1 MTIEWEG
8 KNFAE
13 GSLLARILVDGKVL
27 TAEVL
32 SWGDLFRLP
41 SGEIRTKDSVTL
53 LPPVVP
59 TKIVAVGLNDKNH
72 ALEMGKPIPSEPLI
86 FMKATSALLANGGA
100 ILHPSMS
107 SRVDFEGEIALV
119 VGKKSRGLSVD
130 HALDCLLGITIAN
143 DVTARDLQRRDIQY
157 MRAKSFDTFCPLG
170 PWVLVGGRP
179 DNRQIITRVNGS
191 VRQDGRAS
199 GMIFSPAEIL
209 SFISHVMTLYPGDVI
224 LTGTPSGVGP
234 LSVGDVVSITLEGVG
249 TLENHVERDSS
260 PAWEGLPSL
269 AER

>member
-1 MTIEWEG
+1 MTADQA
-8 KNFAE
+8 FPDLPE
-13 GSLLARILVDGKVL
+13 GSLLARVLVDGKVQY
-27 TAEVL
+27 AEAL

-41 SGEIRTKDSVTL
+41 SGEVRIKGDVKL
-53 LPPVVP
+53 LPPAVP
-59 TKIVAVGLNDKNH
+59 TKIVAVGLNDRNH

-86 FMKATSALLANGGA
+86 FMKATSALLANGDA

-107 SRVDFEGEIALV
+107 TRVDFEGEIALV
-119 VGKKSRGLSVD
+119 IGKKSRGLSVER
-130 HALDCLLGITIAN
+130 ALDSLLGITVAN
-143 DVTARDLQRRDIQY
+143 DVTARDLQRRDVQY
-157 MRAKSFDTFCPLG
+157 ARAKSFDTFCPLG
-170 PWVLVGGRP
+170 PWILVGGRP
-179 DNRQIITRVNGS
+179 DNRRILTRVNGS

-234 LSVGDVVSITLEGVG
+234 LSVGDVVSITVEGVG
-249 TLENHVERDSS
+249 TLENHVARDSS

>member
-1 MTIEWEG
+1 MIFDWEG
-8 KNFAE
+8 SSFAE
-13 GSLLARILVDGKVL
+13 GSLLARVLVDGKAL
-27 TAEVL
+27 FAEAL
-32 SWGDLFRLP
+32 SWGELFRLP
-41 SGEIRTKDSVTL
+41 SGEIRTKDFVTI

-86 FMKATSALLANGGA
+86 FMKATSSLQASGGV

-119 VGKKSRGLSVD
+119 VGKKARGLSVD
-130 HALDCLLGITIAN
+130 RALDCLLGITIAN

-157 MRAKSFDTFCPLG
+157 TRAKSFDTFCPLG
-170 PWVLVGGRP
+170 PWILVGARP

-234 LSVGDVVSITLEGVG
+234 LSVGDVVSVTLEGVG
-249 TLENHVERDSS
+249 TLENRVERDPS

>member
-1 MTIEWEG
+1 MTINWDG
-8 KNFAE
+8 TAYPE
-13 GSLLARILVDGKVL
+13 GSFLARILVDGKVFF
-27 TAEVL
+27 AEVL
-32 SWGDLFRLP
+32 SWGELFRLP
-41 SGEIRTKDSVTL
+41 SGEIRGKDAVTL
-53 LPPVVP
+53 LPPAIP

-86 FMKATSALLANGGA
+86 FMKATSALQANGGA

-119 VGKKSRGLSVD
+119 IGKKSRGLSVD
-130 HALDCLLGITIAN
+130 RALDCLLGITIAN

-157 MRAKSFDTFCPLG
+157 TRSKSFDTFCPLG
-170 PWVLVGGRP
+170 PWILVGGRP
-179 DNRQIITRVNGS
+179 DDRQIITRVNGL

-199 GMIFSPAEIL
+199 GMIFSPGEIL
-209 SFISHVMTLYPGDVI
+209 SFVSHMMTLNPGDVI

-249 TLENHVERDSS
+249 TLENRVERDPS

>member
-1 MTIEWEG
+1 MTFDWDG
-8 KNFAE
+8 
-13 GSLLARILVDGKVL
+13 GSHPSGSFLARVLVDGKIVF
-27 TAEVL
+27 AEVL
-32 SWGDLFRLP
+32 SWGELFRLP
-41 SGEIRTKDSVTL
+41 SGEIRTKDFVTL
-53 LPPVVP
+53 LPPVTP

-86 FMKATSALLANGGA
+86 FMKATSALIAAGEA

-130 HALDCLLGITIAN
+130 SALDCLLGITIAN

-157 MRAKSFDTFCPLG
+157 TRSKSFDTFCPLG
-170 PWVLVGGRP
+170 PWILVGGRP
-179 DNRQIITRVNGS
+179 DDRQIITRVNGS

-234 LSVGDVVSITLEGVG
+234 LSVGDVVSVTLEGVG
-249 TLENHVERDSS
+249 TLENRVERDSS